1 MDKLTC
7 RPKNG
12 AVFTAGQV
20 IRLEFPAQGYVN
32 PTHTTIE
39 FDVTLSYPNVIS
51 GVGNEYV
58 GRFQNNIQSIFSRV
72 RIMYGSTPL
81 EDIMGYN
88 IIVRN
93 LTEWT
98 SGNPHGCMDQSTI
111 SEGIGG
117 VTWGSDRAANVGL
130 VNVRQRYIQGA
141 SRNGDTGADIVNG
154 RGDGVMPNGQAGN
167 GVSVPSGSLTSLRR
181 YQIQLAAGLF
191 TQEKLVSSI

>member
-39 FDVTLSYPNVIS
+39 FDVTLSHPNVIAGAS
-51 GVGNEYV
+51 NEYV

-81 EDIMGYN
+81 EDIIGYN

-117 VTWGSDRAANVGL
+117 VTWGSDRAGIVGL

-141 SRNGDTGADIVNG
+141 SRNNSVGVTIDNG
-154 RGDGVMPNGQAGN
+154 TGDGVMPNGQAGN
-167 GVSVPSGSLTSLRR
+167 GVSVPSGSLSSLRR
-181 YQIQLAAGLF
+181 YQIQLATGLF